1 MNQPHQPQP
10 QQPEQTR
17 STWLVIG
24 LMLLFVLFGS
34 YTSLHPT
41 HNEFFDN
48 PKYGTDGWLG
58 GWLNS
63 VRSGETAKKS

>member
-1 MNQPHQPQP
+1 MNQPHQQT

-24 LMLLFVLFGS
+24 LMFLFVLFGS